1 MVNVPLSFR
10 VAIAVTTPAETVAI
24 VVLLETHVAV
34 AVISCP
40 PLHDA
45 VKGRDGWLGVRV
57 PVVGLMIGALV
68 QATATVMGW
77 VPLIEGS
84 TFEVAV
90 TVPLP
95 VACAV
100 TSPELEIVAMI

>member
-1 MVNVPLSFR
+1 
-10 VAIAVTTPAETVAI
+10 
-24 VVLLETHVAV
+24 
-34 AVISCP
+34 
-40 PLHDA
+40 
-45 VKGRDGWLGVRV
+45 
-57 PVVGLMIGALV
+57 MIGALV